1 MNRTMAFPFQ
11 TKLFQINSKK
21 YFTSNCKCFNT
32 QFFWWFQGGNTCDET
47 AGKGTEFSLVVSLEI
62 NIIYYYDFLICKKNK
77 VLKSVG
83 KEKKLFIHD
92 LRQILSKYHQILIL
106 RVNPQQT
113 FLTCQEMKK
122 NYLFKYTKFSNRI
135 WNRE

>member
-1 MNRTMAFPFQ
+1 MQ
-11 TKLFQINSKK
+11 TEREREILIYCLYCFKQLVTVTSLAIYHYLFI
-21 YFTSNCKCFNT
+21 F
-32 QFFWWFQGGNTCDET
+32 
-47 AGKGTEFSLVVSLEI
+47 I
-62 NIIYYYDFLICKKNK
+62 HIYYYDFLICKKNK

-113 FLTCQEMKK
+113 FLTCQEMKE